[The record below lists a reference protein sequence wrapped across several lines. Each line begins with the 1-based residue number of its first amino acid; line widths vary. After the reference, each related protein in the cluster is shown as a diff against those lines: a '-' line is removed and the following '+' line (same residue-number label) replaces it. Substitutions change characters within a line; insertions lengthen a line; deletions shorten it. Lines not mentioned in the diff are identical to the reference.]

1 MAPTSKRE
9 LLPGTL
15 DMLILRTLTVQ
26 SMHGYGIAQ
35 HIRRLSLDML
45 KVEEGSLYPALQ
57 RMRQKGWIKSE
68 WRQTPNNQRARY
80 YSITSL
86 GRREL
91 GAQESGFAEQLAAIK
106 RVMRPA

>member
-1 MAPTSKRE
+1 M
-9 LLPGTL
+9 LPGTL
-15 DMLILRTLTVQ
+15 DMLVLSTLTTQ

-68 WRQTPNNQRARY
+68 WGPTPNNQKARY
-80 YSITSL
+80 YSITPR
-86 GRREL
+86 GRRER
-91 GAQESGFAEQLAAIK
+91 GAQESGFADQLAAIK
-106 RVMRPA
+106 RVMRPV

>member
-1 MAPTSKRE
+1 
-9 LLPGTL
+9 
-15 DMLILRTLTVQ
+15 MLVLSTLTAQ
-26 SMHGYGIAQ
+26 AMHGYGIAQ

-68 WRQTPNNQRARY
+68 WKQTPNNQRARY
-80 YSITSL
+80 YSITPR

-91 GAQESGFAEQLAAIK
+91 GAQETGFAEQMAAIR